1 MVTMTRGA
9 TWKIS
14 VYGAEHGIPH
24 FHVETRRARCTVGIR
39 SLKVIIGEVASR
51 DLREALAW
59 ARDHQADL
67 LAQWDAL
74 NR

>member
-14 VYGAEHGIPH
+14 VYGAEHGVPH
-24 FHVETRRARCTVGIR
+24 FHIETRRTRCTVGIH
-39 SLKVIIGEVASR
+39 SLKVIVGEVATR
-51 DLREALAW
+51 DLGEALAW

-67 LAQWDAL
+67 LAQWNAL

>member
-1 MVTMTRGA
+1 MVTMTRGS

-24 FHVETRRARCTVGIR
+24 FHIETRRNRCTVGIR
-39 SLKVIIGEVASR
+39 SLKVIVGKVAAR
-51 DLREALAW
+51 DLHEALAW
-59 ARDHQADL
+59 AHDHQADL
-67 LAQWDAL
+67 LAQWNAL

>member
-1 MVTMTRGA
+1 MTVTRGS
-9 TWKIS
+9 TWKIA

-24 FHVETRRARCTVGIR
+24 FHVETRRSRCTVGIQ

-59 ARDHQADL
+59 AGNHQADL
-67 LAQWDAL
+67 LAQWNAL